1 MLHEFLIFLKISV
14 FFIGFTLFSA
24 YICHRIAFLFNIRA
38 LDRLYPGA
46 FDRCFQIVTSFYDVI
61 KPSSTFEAHR
71 FLSQIASRQDMRL
84 PRAFRDLPVEI
95 TREVYHMLR
104 KHHEEF
110 QLNPSRVMASIRD
123 SIFQTYLQAYRFR
136 IINESLDWLLIFI
149 PFAGI
154 LGIIL
159 PVILYLQFRFIVDV
173 WPISLTLG
181 GLSLGVIALIFILK
195 DYLLKR

>member
-1 MLHEFLIFLKISV
+1 
-14 FFIGFTLFSA
+14 
-24 YICHRIAFLFNIRA
+24 
-38 LDRLYPGA
+38 
-46 FDRCFQIVTSFYDVI
+46 
-61 KPSSTFEAHR
+61 
-71 FLSQIASRQDMRL
+71 
-84 PRAFRDLPVEI
+84 
-95 TREVYHMLR
+95 MLR